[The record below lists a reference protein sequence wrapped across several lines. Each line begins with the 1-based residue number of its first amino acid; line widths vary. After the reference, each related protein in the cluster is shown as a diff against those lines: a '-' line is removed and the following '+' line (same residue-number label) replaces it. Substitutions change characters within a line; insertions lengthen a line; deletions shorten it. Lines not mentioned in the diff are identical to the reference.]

1 MSKTLHMVYFGFFS
15 EANIRRNDM
24 CREDGNRESCGILL
38 HGLTHSRLRGISN
51 LRQLALQRISFYR
64 LTNYSDVSPAAAP
77 CGICRQ
83 VLSSSYNLSHVR
95 IREFAPTV
103 PIFMFTPNGE
113 YDVMTLEQLMP
124 RSFGPEQLPSPEELS
139 K

>member
-1 MSKTLHMVYFGFFS
+1 MTICAERTAIVKAVT
-15 EANIRRNDM
+15 E
-24 CREDGNRESCGILL
+24 GNKQFTAIGVA
-38 HGLTHSRLRGISN
+38 T
-51 LRQLALQRISFYR
+51 
-64 LTNYSDVSPAAAP
+64 DVSPAAAP

-83 VLSSSYNLSHVR
+83 V

-124 RSFGPEQLPSPEELS
+124 RSFGPEQLLSPEELS